1 MKKLLTLLITIFS
14 MWGKCSAQLKGDGIT
29 DNSVVFDSLVK
40 KGGQIYL
47 PYGRVILKKG
57 IESGKVFLKDFTN
70 PSYKAIDAV
79 PYQNAKFSP
88 AIQIEGHPLGTTIV
102 LDNTDTS
109 MAVLALNAQA
119 LQYDNRITRIK
130 NVTLM
135 GKGIGI
141 SSAYT
146 QKLQLDN
153 VVFKGFSTGLL
164 LNNAYYV
171 KGDNLHFENCN
182 RAEYDIRSH
191 NSQFTNTT
199 VYDCKKGF
207 EIRSNKV
214 GIYGYTA
221 MRCYTG
227 LQVASAVNTFDRVV
241 LETDKPTPQLIIGD
255 STGERADGNTFINMT
270 ISAPNMKAIRFEKTC
285 GFLTII
291 GGQIQS
297 TNFEIIGKPLV
308 QQIGL
313 IGSLPKEIIKI

>member
-1 MKKLLTLLITIFS
+1 MKKLLTLLLI
-14 MWGKCSAQLKGDGIT
+14 CSCLQGMAQLKGDGIT

-57 IESGKVFLKDFTN
+57 VESGKVFLKDFTN

-102 LDNTDTS
+102 LDNTDTT
-109 MAVLALNAQA
+109 MAILALNAQA

-171 KGDNLHFENCN
+171 KGDNLHFENCT
-182 RAEYDIRSH
+182 RAEYDTRSH
-191 NSQFTNTT
+191 GSTFSNTT
-199 VYDCKKGF
+199 VYDCVKGF
-207 EIRSNKV
+207 EIRSNK
-214 GIYGYTA
+214 IKLDQYYA
-221 MRCYTG
+221 LRCFTG
-227 LQVASAVNTFDRVV
+227 LHVAGSVNTFDRVT
-241 LETDKPTPQLIIGD
+241 LETNKPTAQLVIGD
-255 STGERADGNTFINMT
+255 TTGSSIDANTFINLT

-285 GFLTII
+285 GFLAIY

-297 TNFEIIGKPLV
+297 TNFEIIGKPVVDQRNLL
-308 QQIGL
+308 GT
-313 IGSLPKEIIKI
+313 LPKEILKQ